1 MKKTLLL
8 NLCLLIFTASFSQNY
23 YMSQPEG
30 FGSSTT
36 GGGSATPITVTTYT
50 DLKATIKLSTDQVI
64 LVSGEITFPNG
75 GAISE
80 IFKNKTIIGLPGA
93 KLINSNQTTGAGIF
107 YLKNGSS
114 NVIIR
119 NLIFEGPGA
128 YDIDGK
134 DNLTADGCINLW
146 VDHCEF
152 QDGQDGNFDIKG
164 NSDNVTVS
172 WCKFTYLKPAKS
184 GGSGGSNDHRYTN
197 LIGSSSTQAPA
208 DGHYSV
214 TFQNNYWGN
223 GCKERMPR
231 ARNAE
236 LHIINCYYNTD
247 VSSATALG
255 FGGGINNLTCYVEGT
270 HFENIKYVY
279 KSYISSDGGTV
290 DVVFDNCIKGVSNVG
305 SVNKPTYTYSSFPAS
320 DVEAFI
326 TDASCG
332 SGANLQV
339 TSNGRMSSS
348 CEGLK
353 VENYSLRD
361 SIKHYPTVFKDN
373 FTIDYFNTSGKVE
386 FKVYSIIGKQ
396 VYNFSKKI
404 SLGEKSVINLSDVS
418 KGLYI
423 CHLTVNNKTTSWKI
437 IKK

>member
-1 MKKTLLL
+1 MKKTIFL
-8 NLCLLIFTASFSQNY
+8 NLCLLIFASSFSQNY

-36 GGGSATPITVTTYT
+36 GGGTVSPATVTTYN
-50 DLKATIKLSTDQVI
+50 DLKAKIKSNTPQVI
-64 LVSGEITFPNG
+64 LVSGIINFPSG

-80 IFKNKTIIGLPGA
+80 VFKNKTIIGLPGA
-93 KLINSNQTTGAGIF
+93 KLVNNNQTTGAGII

-172 WCKFTYLKPAKS
+172 WCKFTYLKAPKA
-184 GGSGGSNDHRYTN
+184 GGSGGSSDHRYTN
-197 LIGSSSTQAPA
+197 LIGSSKSQAPA

-231 ARNAE
+231 ARNGE
-236 LHIINCYYNTD
+236 LHILNCYYNTD
-247 VSSATALG
+247 VSSSTALG

-270 HFENIKYVY
+270 HFEKVKNVY

-290 DVVFDNCIKGVSNVG
+290 DLIFDNCIKGVSNIG
-305 SVNKPTYTYSSFPAS
+305 SVSKPSYSYSSFPAS
-320 DVEAFI
+320 DVEAFV
-326 TDASCG
+326 TNSTCG
-332 SGANLQV
+332 AGANLQV
-339 TSNGRMSSS
+339 TSSGIMSSS
-348 CEGLK
+348 CESLN
-353 VENYSLRD
+353 VENYSLSS
-361 SIKHYPTVFKDN
+361 SIKHYPSVVKDE
-373 FTIDYFNTSGKVE
+373 FTIEYFNTSGNVE
-386 FKVYSIIGKQ
+386 LKIYSIIGKQ
-396 VYNFSKKI
+396 VYNLSKKI
-404 SLGEKSVINLSDVS
+404 SLGDKSIIKTSHLS
-418 KGLYI
+418 KGIYI
-423 CHLTVNNKTTSWKI
+423 CSLKIKNKSTSWKI
-437 IKK
+437 IKN

>member
-1 MKKTLLL
+1 MKKILLL
-8 NLCLLIFTASFSQNY
+8 IICLFTVSVFFAQDY
-23 YMSQPEG
+23 YMAQPEG
-30 FGSSTT
+30 FGSATT
-36 GGGSATPITVTTYT
+36 GGGTATPITINTYT
-50 DLKATIKLSTDQVI
+50 ELKAAVKLNTPQVI
-64 LVSGEITFPNG
+64 LVSGIITFPNN

-80 IFKNKTIIGLPGA
+80 VFQNKTIIGLPGA
-93 KLINSNQTTGAGIF
+93 KLVNDNQTTGAGIF
-107 YLKNGSS
+107 YLKNGSN

-128 YDIDGK
+128 YDVDGK

-172 WCKFTYLKPAKS
+172 WCKFNYLKPPKS

-197 LIGSSSTQAPA
+197 LIGSSKTQAPA

-223 GCKERMPR
+223 GCVERMPR

-236 LHIINCYYNTD
+236 LHILNCYYNTD
-247 VSSATALG
+247 VSSSTALG
-255 FGGGINNLTCYVEGT
+255 LGGGINNLTCYVEGT
-270 HFENIKYVY
+270 HFAKVKNVY

-290 DVVFDNCIKGVSNVG
+290 GVNFDNCINGVNNVG
-305 SVNKPTYTYSSFPAS
+305 SVTKPTYSYSSFAAS
-320 DVEAFI
+320 NVESFV
-326 TDASCG
+326 TNSTCG
-332 SGANLQV
+332 AGATLQV
-339 TSNGRMSSS
+339 TTSGTMSSS
-348 CEGLK
+348 CNSLS
-353 VENYSLRD
+353 VSNYKLSET
-361 SIKHYPTVFKDN
+361 IKYYPTEIEND
-373 FTIDYFNTSGKVE
+373 FTIDFLSTSGKAE

-396 VYNFSKKI
+396 VYRFSKQITIGDKLTHNFSH
-404 SLGEKSVINLSDVS
+404 LP

-423 CHLTVNNKTTSWKI
+423 CSLTVNDETANWKI